1 MAASL
6 DDVRAF
12 WERSPL
18 GSADID
24 AAPGTPEFF
33 ARFDAIR
40 EAEDC
45 EPLWLQERIY
55 QLSQAPGKRVLDI
68 GCGNG
73 YVLSR
78 FAAAGSAVEGVDITD
93 RAIELSQRRFH
104 EAGLRGGFTR
114 INGQRLPF
122 GDGSF
127 DVVTSMG
134 VLHHVPDPNLL
145 VEDAVRVLKPG
156 GEMIVML
163 YHRYSWQYQILMRL
177 KRLMLV
183 SYRGRSQEETVN
195 MVDGAENPL
204 GRVYSRGD
212 ACALLERAG
221 LRPYFCE
228 VHQISWRQLL
238 MVLPLARLADALL
251 PPAGRTPLRGLGWNV
266 YVKARK
272 PASAS

>member
-24 AAPGTPEFF
+24 AVPGTPEFF
-33 ARFDAIR
+33 TRFDAIR

-73 YVLSR
+73 DVLSR
-78 FAAAGSAVEGVDITD
+78 FAAAGAEVEGVDITD
-93 RAIELSQRRFH
+93 RAIELSKRRFH
-104 EAGLRGGFTR
+104 EAHLCGGFTR
-114 INGQRLPF
+114 IDGRRLPF

-134 VLHHVPDPNLL
+134 VLHHVPD
-145 VEDAVRVLKPG
+145 
-156 GEMIVML
+156 
-163 YHRYSWQYQILMRL
+163 QI
-177 KRLMLV
+177 
-183 SYRGRSQEETVN
+183 GRAQV
-195 MVDGAENPL
+195 
-204 GRVYSRGD
+204 
-212 ACALLERAG
+212 
-221 LRPYFCE
+221 
-228 VHQISWRQLL
+228 
-238 MVLPLARLADALL
+238 
-251 PPAGRTPLRGLGWNV
+251 
-266 YVKARK
+266 
-272 PASAS
+272 